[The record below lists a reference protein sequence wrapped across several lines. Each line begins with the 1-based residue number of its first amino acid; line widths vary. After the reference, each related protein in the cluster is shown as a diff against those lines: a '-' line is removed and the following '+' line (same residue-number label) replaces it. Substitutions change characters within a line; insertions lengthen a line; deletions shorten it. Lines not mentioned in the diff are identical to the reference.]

1 MNSLAFDPFEEFQQY
16 LSGVCFKNLLADP
29 NYSATSKRLHKRIL
43 ALLVVEYQ
51 FGLELKKTNNYLS
64 TAATPYLE
72 EIRSDVLSA
81 MMIFHLGLYKATLM
95 SARSAIE
102 NLFRV
107 IAGMQGIEFRD
118 IKTVFSLVDLVKKSP
133 LFQSSKLFQS
143 SLNLI
148 SQKYGKYCD
157 YVHSNGDEY
166 LSLDRKLADLP
177 RWNKETG
184 TDCADSLLKMA
195 QAAICIL
202 LILRPSTL
210 PMLRHDQKD
219 LVLDA
224 MPMKMKA
231 RLAEEI
237 AI

>member
-1 MNSLAFDPFEEFQQY
+1 MTSLVFDPFEEFQQY
-16 LSGVCFKNLLADP
+16 LGGISFKNLIADP
-29 NYSATSKRLHKRIL
+29 DYSATSKRLHKRVL

-51 FGLELKKTNNYLS
+51 FGLELKKKPNELS

-72 EIRSDVLSA
+72 EFRSDVLSA
-81 MMIFHLGLYKATLM
+81 MMILHIGLYKATLM

-107 IAGMQGIEFRD
+107 IAGMQGIDFRSLT
-118 IKTVFSLVDLVKKSP
+118 TVFELVELVKQSP
-133 LFQSSKLFQS
+133 LSKSSGLFKT
-143 SLNLI
+143 SLELVIHNY
-148 SQKYGKYCD
+148 SDYCG

-184 TDCADSLLKMA
+184 TVRADSLLKMA

-210 PMLRHDQKD
+210 SMLRHDQKD

-224 MPMKMKA
+224 LPMKMKA
-231 RLAEEI
+231 RLAESV
-237 AI
+237 AN